1 MNDAAIVD
9 LARNALLMAVTLAAP
24 MLLVALAVGLLI
36 SIVQAVTQIQEQT
49 LAFVPKLLAVA
60 MVFLIGLPW
69 MIQMAGKYTTELL
82 RSIPA
87 LAR

>member
-24 MLLVALAVGLLI
+24 MLMVALVVGLLV
-36 SIVQAVTQIQEQT
+36 SIVQAVTPIQEQT
-49 LAFVPKLLAVA
+49 LAFVPKLMAVA

-87 LAR
+87 LAH